1 MQSGAAMK
9 SGESIRLNYR
19 EYERWKYEKFVR
31 FVNNMLLLRDRVD
44 LNIFQLHFDSHHV
57 VNCDDVRTW
66 IGYAV
71 KNNVKVLD
79 VNLHRYDKT
88 VLPRCIFTC
97 RSLEELNLKMGK
109 APYKDY
115 EHEGLVLPDIII
127 RLPSLKKL
135 TLCDVEVDTFSLE
148 RIIAR
153 SPGLED
159 LHLINSAQHLEL
171 VESKVLKRLTIDGF
185 LGRDEGLTI
194 AAPYLIHFKC
204 TGLPLQEL
212 TWRERPSLESAH
224 IFASLSRSSF
234 DGGLDFTGILLHAK
248 SLALFGSGIKVML
261 EKELPT
267 CSLFESLVTLA
278 IGEWCLTDDLYV
290 VLRFLQLSPSL
301 EKLTLKHRM
310 LNRATEG
317 AEAKPISITGMTF
330 QCPLLETVTIQ
341 CSKDD
346 GEIQKTVDALVAIGI
361 SLEKIHVTFYEDIQ
375 KNLAERKRAR
385 QEGKTGR
392 SILEER
398 LKRRQDWV
406 DDSHGISDSDSD
418 GNEMEET
425 LGYEYDHDD
434 YF

>member
-1 MQSGAAMK
+1 MK

-19 EYERWKYEKFVR
+19 EYGNWKYEKFVR

-57 VNCDDVRTW
+57 VDCNDVRTW

-71 KNNVKVLD
+71 KNNIKVLD

-88 VLPRCIFTC
+88 VLPCCIFTC

-109 APYKDY
+109 APYKDI
-115 EHEGLVLPDIII
+115 EREGLVLPDII

-135 TLCDVEVDTFSLE
+135 TLCDVEVDTFGLE

-159 LHLINSAQHLEL
+159 LHLINCAQHLEL
-171 VESKVLKRLTIDGF
+171 VDSKVLKRLTVDGF
-185 LGRDEGLTI
+185 LGRDKGLTI
-194 AAPYLIHFKC
+194 AAPCLIHFKC
-204 TGLPLQEL
+204 TGWPLEEIS
-212 TWRERPSLESAH
+212 WRERPSLESAH

-234 DGGLDFTGILLHAK
+234 DGGSNFTGIILHAK
-248 SLALFGSGIKVML
+248 RLALFGSSIKVML

-290 VLRFLQLSPSL
+290 VLRFLQLSPRL
-301 EKLTLKHRM
+301 EKLTLKHRK

-317 AEAKPISITGMTF
+317 AEAESISITGMTF
-330 QCPLLETVTIQ
+330 QCPFLETVTIQ

-346 GEIQKTVDALVAIGI
+346 SEIQKMVDALVAIGI
-361 SLEKIHVTFYEDIQ
+361 SLEKIHVTFYEDIE
-375 KNLAERKRAR
+375 KDLAARKRAR

-392 SILEER
+392 SILEKR
-398 LKRRQDWV
+398 LKIRQDWV
-406 DDSHGISDSDSD
+406 DDSHGISDSDND

-425 LGYEYDHDD
+425 FGYEYDHDD